1 MCWAQLLLLDDFW
14 LHKNP
19 ISWGRGERMTLR
31 LGYLQWLWED
41 SVKSLLCFIWSQLN
55 LSCITKCI
63 STSPG
68 NVLTTGLL
76 AMLGSFPNQFLSI
89 SLKLSRKILPRK
101 CFVQMICFPQSIS
114 VLRNQ
119 DFLSPC
125 PQKNG
130 KTQTPL
136 VGRCLTNTS
145 TELWW
150 GQLPTCL
157 LPAFVSFYFKT
168 ASELLFWQE
177 IAKKPKLHLNSAA
190 ACTEGS
196 FEIIFI

>member
-1 MCWAQLLLLDDFW
+1 MISDFIKIPFLEAEERGWPWGWGICSGYGKTLSNPCSALFGANSTFPVSHSVNPHHQGMCWPLGSW
-14 LHKNP
+14 LCWDPFP
-19 ISWGRGERMTLR
+19 ISFCPSVSSWAGRFFPE
-31 LGYLQWLWED
+31 
-41 SVKSLLCFIWSQLN
+41 SVLCKWF
-55 LSCITKCI
+55 
-63 STSPG
+63 
-68 NVLTTGLL
+68 V
-76 AMLGSFPNQFLSI
+76 
-89 SLKLSRKILPRK
+89 SLKAFQFWEIRI
-101 CFVQMICFPQSIS
+101 FFP
-114 VLRNQ
+114 
-119 DFLSPC
+119 PA

-168 ASELLFWQE
+168 ASELLFWQK